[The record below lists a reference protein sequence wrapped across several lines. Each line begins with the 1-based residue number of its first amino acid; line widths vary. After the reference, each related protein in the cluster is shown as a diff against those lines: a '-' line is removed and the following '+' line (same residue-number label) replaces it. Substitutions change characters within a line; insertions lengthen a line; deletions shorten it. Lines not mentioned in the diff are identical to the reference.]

1 MEIKRLEDG
10 CIVISSPK
18 TLSPKLSPSNYTKG
32 YCIRIHKCVTHIPM
46 VNYFIPI
53 IGMRIF
59 NDFTY
64 EKCLNC
70 KNFFFLVIFFCMII
84 LLTFKEYAKATLFW
98 IEKQNSYV
106 IFVVLV
112 ALFTLVSFPVV
123 VGYLL
128 LIISS
133 GYLLG
138 MATGL
143 LAVVLGANLG
153 VFIAHN
159 VIKAI
164 HGLYPVHR
172 YTIIGLYTKH

>member
-1 MEIKRLEDG
+1 
-10 CIVISSPK
+10 
-18 TLSPKLSPSNYTKG
+18 
-32 YCIRIHKCVTHIPM
+32 
-46 VNYFIPI
+46 
-53 IGMRIF
+53 
-59 NDFTY
+59 
-64 EKCLNC
+64 
-70 KNFFFLVIFFCMII
+70 MII

-106 IFVVLV
+106 IFVVLI
-112 ALFTLVSFPVV
+112 ALFTVVSFPVV

-159 VIKAI
+159 VIKAV

-172 YTIIGLYTKH
+172 YVPYPPFYN

>member
-1 MEIKRLEDG
+1 M
-10 CIVISSPK
+10 
-18 TLSPKLSPSNYTKG
+18 
-32 YCIRIHKCVTHIPM
+32 
-46 VNYFIPI
+46 
-53 IGMRIF
+53 
-59 NDFTY
+59 
-64 EKCLNC
+64 
-70 KNFFFLVIFFCMII
+70 LV

-98 IEKQNSYV
+98 IEKQNSVV

-112 ALFTLVSFPVV
+112 ALFTVVSFPVV

-138 MATGL
+138 MTTGL
-143 LAVVLGANLG
+143 LAVILGANLG

-159 VIKAI
+159 VIKLF

-172 YTIIGLYTKH
+172 YVNWLTPELAIHFMLFFLCAGLSRTRLDVRYCVSFRARDNLKLCSFVD

>member
-1 MEIKRLEDG
+1 
-10 CIVISSPK
+10 
-18 TLSPKLSPSNYTKG
+18 
-32 YCIRIHKCVTHIPM
+32 
-46 VNYFIPI
+46 
-53 IGMRIF
+53 
-59 NDFTY
+59 
-64 EKCLNC
+64 
-70 KNFFFLVIFFCMII
+70 MII

-98 IEKQNSYV
+98 IEKQNSVV

-112 ALFTLVSFPVV
+112 ALFVVVSFPVV

-159 VIKAI
+159 VIKAF

-172 YTIIGLYTKH
+172 YVTQYSYPY

>member
-1 MEIKRLEDG
+1 M
-10 CIVISSPK
+10 
-18 TLSPKLSPSNYTKG
+18 
-32 YCIRIHKCVTHIPM
+32 
-46 VNYFIPI
+46 
-53 IGMRIF
+53 
-59 NDFTY
+59 
-64 EKCLNC
+64 
-70 KNFFFLVIFFCMII
+70 LV

-98 IEKQNSYV
+98 IEKQNSVV

-112 ALFTLVSFPVV
+112 ALFTVVSFPVV

-138 MATGL
+138 MTTGL
-143 LAVVLGANLG
+143 LAVILGANLG

-159 VIKAI
+159 VIKLF

-172 YTIIGLYTKH
+172 YVNWLTPELAIHFMLFFCVQVYQERDWTCDIACHFGHETI

>member
-1 MEIKRLEDG
+1 
-10 CIVISSPK
+10 
-18 TLSPKLSPSNYTKG
+18 
-32 YCIRIHKCVTHIPM
+32 
-46 VNYFIPI
+46 
-53 IGMRIF
+53 
-59 NDFTY
+59 
-64 EKCLNC
+64 
-70 KNFFFLVIFFCMII
+70 MII

-106 IFVVLV
+106 IFVVLII
-112 ALFTLVSFPVV
+112 LFTVTSFPVV

-138 MATGL
+138 FATGL

-164 HGLYPVHR
+164 HGVYPVHR
-172 YTIIGLYTKH
+172 YA